1 MSGTPI
7 VRKAHPS
14 DVPLLQELITR
25 SARGLSVGYYTRA
38 QTDAAI
44 RYVFG
49 VDSQLIADG
58 SYFVVELDGV
68 IVACGGWSARR
79 TLFGGDQAKS
89 GTDPLLDPATE
100 PARIRAFFVDP
111 PMARHGLGRRLIDAC
126 IQAASG
132 AGFRS
137 LELVATL
144 PGEPL
149 YAAAGFTVAERFE
162 LALPGDVRVPVARMR
177 RDLPPTFT

>member
-1 MSGTPI
+1 MPEDPSI
-7 VRKAHPS
+7 RKALPA
-14 DVPLLQELITR
+14 DIPVLQELIAR
-25 SARGLSVGYYTRA
+25 SARELSIGYYTPV

-58 SYFVVELDGV
+58 TYFVVELEGA
-68 IVACGGWSARR
+68 IVACGGWSRRR

-89 GTDPLLDPATE
+89 ASDPLLDPATE

-111 PMARHGLGRRLIDAC
+111 WMARRGLGRRLIEECTRAADA
-126 IQAASG
+126 

-137 LELVATL
+137 LELVATM

-149 YAAAGFTVAERFE
+149 YAAAGFAVAERFE
-162 LALPGDVRVPVARMR
+162 LALPGDVGVPVARMR
-177 RDLPPTFT
+177 RTLQDVS

>member
-1 MSGTPI
+1 MSSASI
-7 VRKAHPS
+7 VRRAQPS
-14 DVPLLQELITR
+14 DVPLLQELIAR
-25 SARGLSVGYYTRA
+25 SARGLSVGYYTPE
-38 QTDAAI
+38 QTDAAV

-89 GTDPLLDPATE
+89 GTDPLLDPAIE

-111 PMARHGLGRRLIDAC
+111 PMARHGLGRRLIDEC
-126 IQAASG
+126 VRAAG
-132 AGFRS
+132 AAGFRS

-162 LALPGDVRVPVARMR
+162 LALPGDVHVPVARMR
-177 RDLPPTFT
+177 RDLRPISA

>member
-7 VRKAHPS
+7 VRKAQPS
-14 DVPLLQELITR
+14 DVSLLQELIAR
-25 SARGLSVGYYTRA
+25 SARGLSVGYYTSA

-79 TLFGGDQAKS
+79 TLFGGDQAKFD
-89 GTDPLLDPATE
+89 TDPLLDPATE

-111 PMARHGLGRRLIDAC
+111 PMARHGLGRRLIDEC
-126 IQAASG
+126 VRAASA
-132 AGFRS
+132 AGFQS
-137 LELVATL
+137 FELVATL

-162 LALPGDVRVPVARMR
+162 LALPGDVHVPVARMR
-177 RDLPPTFT
+177 RDLQPIST

>member
-1 MSGTPI
+1 MPLVPSI
-7 VRKAHPS
+7 RKAQPA
-14 DVPLLQELITR
+14 DIPVLQELIAR
-25 SARGLSVGYYTRA
+25 SARELSIGYYTPA

-44 RYVFG
+44 RHVFG

-58 SYFVVELDGV
+58 TYFVVELEGT
-68 IVACGGWSARR
+68 IVACGGWSRRR
-79 TLFGGDQAKS
+79 TLFGGDKAKPDS
-89 GTDPLLDPATE
+89 DPLLDPATE

-111 PMARHGLGRRLIDAC
+111 RLARRGLGRRLIEECSRAADA
-126 IQAASG
+126 

-149 YAAAGFTVAERFE
+149 YAAAGFAVAERFE

-177 RDLPPTFT
+177 RTLQDVS